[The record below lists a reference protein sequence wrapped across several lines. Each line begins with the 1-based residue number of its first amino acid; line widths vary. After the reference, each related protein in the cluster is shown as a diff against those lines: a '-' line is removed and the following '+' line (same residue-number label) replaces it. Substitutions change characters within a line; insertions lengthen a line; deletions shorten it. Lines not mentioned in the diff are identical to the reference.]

1 MDALSRPRAA
11 ALRCPYCRDDLRGP
25 VLRCGRCGT
34 ARHAECA
41 GEDPRCTVYGCR
53 GVAGQRSNELATF
66 FWHVPRWREALRW
79 AHDRAR
85 LVPRALRGA
94 RSMLRRAVT
103 RAIDVVAAPPR
114 AANARLRARLAHVH
128 ARRALVDAIEAEWA
142 ARLTVLAADAAQ
154 ARERAPAEP
163 VASVSLLWVG
173 GGRGGRPA
181 AVVDAILA
189 HARAERRLGA
199 AEAERDEERRRALT
213 APLDEV
219 ERAREARLA
228 RWAREP

>member
-1 MDALSRPRAA
+1 
-11 ALRCPYCRDDLRGP
+11 

-53 GVAGQRSNELATF
+53 GVAGPRSTELATF

-79 AHDRAR
+79 GHDRAR
-85 LVPRALRGA
+85 LVPRAVRGVRA
-94 RSMLRRAVT
+94 ALRRALARMGDALT
-103 RAIDVVAAPPR
+103 APSR
-114 AANARLRARLAHVH
+114 AASARVRARLATAH
-128 ARRALVDAIEAEWA
+128 ARRALVEAIDAEWT
-142 ARLTVLAADAAQ
+142 ARLHALAAEAAQ

-199 AEAERDEERRRALT
+199 AEAERDEERRRALV

-219 ERAREARLA
+219 ERARATRLA
-228 RWAREP
+228 RWAREG